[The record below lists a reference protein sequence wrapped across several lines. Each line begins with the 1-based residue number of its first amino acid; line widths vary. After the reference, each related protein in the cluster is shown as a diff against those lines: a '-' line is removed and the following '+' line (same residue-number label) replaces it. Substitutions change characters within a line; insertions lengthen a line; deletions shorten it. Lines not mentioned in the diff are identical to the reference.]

1 MAPNN
6 LPHLPDFEQLSDRVW
21 RVMGLNPSSFC
32 LQGTNTYLIGLGP
45 RKILLDSGEG
55 ELGYLPLL
63 QQSLKSISPDAF
75 ISDILI
81 SHCHHDHWGGVKPI
95 LASDLNDPILPIR
108 VHKYPLPLDC
118 DDHHFHMDNFPKDI
132 PLEDL
137 RDHQVFYLDNDDS
150 TDSLTTTLHV
160 LHTPGHAGDHCCFWL
175 EEENS
180 VFTADCILGHGS
192 VVFNDLSAY
201 MNSLRSLEELAPTRL
216 YPGHG
221 VVVEDAMNR
230 IRQYIR
236 HRQERESQ
244 IIELMRSQKPS
255 HGGNWSPLDIVDSL
269 YGPELSTHMQPV
281 IVQGIALHLLK
292 LQQDGRA
299 KILDGTAYDPNKLF
313 LMMHKEWCYVDK
325 SRL

>member
-1 MAPNN
+1 M
-6 LPHLPDFEQLSDRVW
+6 
-21 RVMGLNPSSFC
+21 
-32 LQGTNTYLIGLGP
+32 
-45 RKILLDSGEG
+45 
-55 ELGYLPLL
+55 
-63 QQSLKSISPDAF
+63 
-75 ISDILI
+75 
-81 SHCHHDHWGGVKPI
+81 
-95 LASDLNDPILPIR
+95 
-108 VHKYPLPLDC
+108 
-118 DDHHFHMDNFPKDI
+118 
-132 PLEDL
+132 
-137 RDHQVFYLDNDDS
+137 
-150 TDSLTTTLHV
+150 DSLTTTLHV

-201 MNSLRSLEELAPTRL
+201 MNSLRNLEELAPTRL

-269 YGPELSTHMQPV
+269 
-281 IVQGIALHLLK
+281 
-292 LQQDGRA
+292 
-299 KILDGTAYDPNKLF
+299 
-313 LMMHKEWCYVDK
+313 
-325 SRL
+325 